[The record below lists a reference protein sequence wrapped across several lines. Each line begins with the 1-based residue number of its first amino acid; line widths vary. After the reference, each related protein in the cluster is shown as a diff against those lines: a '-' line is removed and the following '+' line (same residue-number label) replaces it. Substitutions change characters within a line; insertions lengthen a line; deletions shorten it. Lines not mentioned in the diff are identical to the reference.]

1 MKRLIMATMVTAIL
15 ASSTVWAADNAPVAA
30 QQQTQQVQQTQ
41 KTAAAAERISEQG
54 LYAMR
59 DVQVARLALFHGDP
73 EKAKE
78 LTNEA
83 SALLSDDSTEWAKF
97 AKPGKKTNLNDD
109 QYIVINASVG
119 ISESYVATPE
129 KEAAIKIANEKM
141 AKGDKKGAME
151 ELRLAGVGVME
162 NQYLMPLKQTRNALA
177 DAQKLLDKK
186 QYYEA
191 NLALK
196 GAEDGIIVDSKT
208 FPGCCCCISQRI
220 ERISTFAYL
229 RTQTC
234 HFRITPCIISNRTIS
249 IRSQRYS

>member
-1 MKRLIMATMVTAIL
+1 MHL
-15 ASSTVWAADNAPVAA
+15 VAA

-41 KTAAAAERISEQG
+41 KTAAAERISEQG

-119 ISESYVATPE
+119 ISESYVATP
-129 KEAAIKIANEKM
+129 
-141 AKGDKKGAME
+141 KKKP
-151 ELRLAGVGVME
+151 R
-162 NQYLMPLKQTRNALA
+162 
-177 DAQKLLDKK
+177 
-186 QYYEA
+186 
-191 NLALK
+191 
-196 GAEDGIIVDSKT
+196 
-208 FPGCCCCISQRI
+208 
-220 ERISTFAYL
+220 
-229 RTQTC
+229 
-234 HFRITPCIISNRTIS
+234 
-249 IRSQRYS
+249 

>member
-30 QQQTQQVQQTQ
+30 QQQTQQTQ
-41 KTAAAAERISEQG
+41 KTAAAERISEQG

-59 DVQVARLALFHGDP
+59 DDP

-196 GAEDGIIVDSKT
+196 GAEDGIIVDSEAL
-208 FPGCCCCISQRI
+208 FV
-220 ERISTFAYL
+220 
-229 RTQTC
+229 
-234 HFRITPCIISNRTIS
+234 N
-249 IRSQRYS
+249 

>member
-30 QQQTQQVQQTQ
+30 QQQTQQVKQTQ
-41 KTAAAAERISEQG
+41 KTAAAERISEQG

-83 SALLSDDSTEWAKF
+83 STLLSDDSTEWAKF

-141 AKGDKKGAME
+141 A
-151 ELRLAGVGVME
+151 GVGVME
-162 NQYLMPLKQTRNALA
+162 NQYLMPLKQSRNALA

-196 GAEDGIIVDSKT
+196 GAEDGIIVDSEAL
-208 FPGCCCCISQRI
+208 FV
-220 ERISTFAYL
+220 
-229 RTQTC
+229 
-234 HFRITPCIISNRTIS
+234 N
-249 IRSQRYS
+249 

>member
-97 AKPGKKTNLNDD
+97 AKEG
-109 QYIVINASVG
+109 
-119 ISESYVATPE
+119 
-129 KEAAIKIANEKM
+129 ANKW
-141 AKGDKKGAME
+141 GNSS
-151 ELRLAGVGVME
+151 RLTQSFHFFMFEPIFSPV
-162 NQYLMPLKQTRNALA
+162 NAL
-177 DAQKLLDKK
+177 
-186 QYYEA
+186 
-191 NLALK
+191 N
-196 GAEDGIIVDSKT
+196 
-208 FPGCCCCISQRI
+208 
-220 ERISTFAYL
+220 
-229 RTQTC
+229 
-234 HFRITPCIISNRTIS
+234 
-249 IRSQRYS
+249 

>member
-83 SALLSDDSTEWAKF
+83 SALLSDDSTEWQSSLSQVKR
-97 AKPGKKTNLNDD
+97 PTSMMTNIL
-109 QYIVINASVG
+109 SLMHL
-119 ISESYVATPE
+119 SEF
-129 KEAAIKIANEKM
+129 
-141 AKGDKKGAME
+141 
-151 ELRLAGVGVME
+151 LRVM
-162 NQYLMPLKQTRNALA
+162 
-177 DAQKLLDKK
+177 
-186 QYYEA
+186 
-191 NLALK
+191 
-196 GAEDGIIVDSKT
+196 
-208 FPGCCCCISQRI
+208 
-220 ERISTFAYL
+220 
-229 RTQTC
+229 
-234 HFRITPCIISNRTIS
+234 
-249 IRSQRYS
+249 

>member
-83 SALLSDDSTEWAKF
+83 SALL
-97 AKPGKKTNLNDD
+97 PGKKTNLNDD

-196 GAEDGIIVDSKT
+196 GAEDGIIVDSEAL
-208 FPGCCCCISQRI
+208 FV
-220 ERISTFAYL
+220 
-229 RTQTC
+229 
-234 HFRITPCIISNRTIS
+234 N
-249 IRSQRYS
+249 

>member
-41 KTAAAAERISEQG
+41 KTAAAERISEQG

-141 AKGDKKGAME
+141 AKGVNRPGFPGE
-151 ELRLAGVGVME
+151 CFICELRLPDHYFRWKH
-162 NQYLMPLKQTRNALA
+162 N
-177 DAQKLLDKK
+177 KLFLLLPEE
-186 QYYEA
+186 YGPA
-191 NLALK
+191 FPA
-196 GAEDGIIVDSKT
+196 IVDCYTSPPTLVWPVPLLSGFSSSYGVLPPLCKD
-208 FPGCCCCISQRI
+208 
-220 ERISTFAYL
+220 
-229 RTQTC
+229 
-234 HFRITPCIISNRTIS
+234 H
-249 IRSQRYS
+249 

>member
-1 MKRLIMATMVTAIL
+1 MKRLIMATMVTAVL

-30 QQQTQQVQQTQ
+30 QQQTQQVQQT
-41 KTAAAAERISEQG
+41 AAAERISEQG

-97 AKPGKKTNLNDD
+97 AKPGKKTNVNDD

-129 KEAAIKIANEKM
+129 KEAAIKIANEKWR
-141 AKGDKKGAME
+141 KGIK
-151 ELRLAGVGVME
+151 R
-162 NQYLMPLKQTRNALA
+162 
-177 DAQKLLDKK
+177 AQWK
-186 QYYEA
+186 
-191 NLALK
+191 
-196 GAEDGIIVDSKT
+196 S
-208 FPGCCCCISQRI
+208 
-220 ERISTFAYL
+220 FAWPVL
-229 RTQTC
+229 V
-234 HFRITPCIISNRTIS
+234 
-249 IRSQRYS
+249 

>member
-162 NQYLMPLKQTRNALA
+162 NHVVIWMTDGWPL
-177 DAQKLLDKK
+177 
-186 QYYEA
+186 YESR
-191 NLALK
+191 LK
-196 GAEDGIIVDSKT
+196 GKLHVISKRYT
-208 FPGCCCCISQRI
+208 QRI
-220 ERISTFAYL
+220 ERHNLNLRQHLARLGRKSLSFSKSVELHDKVIGHYL
-229 RTQTC
+229 NIKHYQ
-234 HFRITPCIISNRTIS
+234 
-249 IRSQRYS
+249 